1 MATDLDYVPGN
12 TCIPEGAFG
21 ISPSRLS
28 TFFNKIHEWY
38 YTELLAEKKFDG
50 STSSYLGT
58 IVHFIAEEYTKKR
71 EVDKPQIYKYLYEQL
86 VTEADKARYPA
97 PDFTVEEEA
106 EDYLCEHT
114 DPEHVDVQYIF
125 NNYRPM
131 GNALIS
137 YLRTRARPG
146 RIEELISAE
155 VLPGY
160 YVCGSCDAVM
170 GNSKVIDY
178 KTTSA
183 LNAPTSIPYEYKLQ
197 LLCYAYIYKK
207 MGLPINAI
215 SIIWITHNQV
225 NRISE
230 TTGKPMKD
238 YPTTV
243 TDTTEYVGDEDFA
256 FIESL
261 LKLVSE
267 TVQASIDYPQLKHV
281 IFKDYRLK

>member
-1 MATDLDYVPGN
+1 MKLV
-12 TCIPEGAFG
+12 
-21 ISPSRLS
+21 
-28 TFFNKIHEWY
+28 Y
-38 YTELLAEKKFDG
+38 YTYRKISLLLFVLMAVWGVLFYYAIIDEVMDETDDTLENYSEILINNALMDPSILDTEGTLMSFYKFRPI
-50 STSSYLGT
+50 S
-58 IVHFIAEEYTKKR
+58 
-71 EVDKPQIYKYLYEQL
+71 
-86 VTEADKARYPA
+86 
-97 PDFTVEEEA
+97 EEEA

-146 RIEELISAE
+146 RSEELISAE

-183 LNAPTSIPYEYKLQ
+183 LNAPITIPYEYKLQ

-238 YPTTV
+238 YPATV

-261 LKLVSE
+261 LKLVAE